1 MVLPVVALIIFE
13 RVIVGALVP
22 IEPST
27 IAGKV
32 PVVEALRMT
41 PVDLVTVAGTVVD
54 ATCVAAGFTNPDT
67 VIVMPA
73 PPAIVLAVNV
83 SVSTFDISVGV
94 LSEAPVV
101 AVTEGDT
108 RDGEPVRVM
117 TRLPETGTAVAGVT
131 TMVMETPVPPART
144 SDNVIAGPVMPPF
157 IIAGKVPV
165 AVVVKL

>member
-1 MVLPVVALIIFE
+1 MVLPVAPLKVLE
-13 RVIVGALVP
+13 SVIVGAVVP

-27 IAGKV
+27 IAGKL
-32 PVVEALRMT
+32 PVVEVLRMT
-41 PVDLVTVAGTVVD
+41 PVDLVTVAGTVED
-54 ATCVAAGFTNPDT
+54 ATCVAAGFANPDT

-83 SVSTFDISVGV
+83 SVSTFDVSVGV

-101 AVTEGDT
+101 AVTEGVT
-108 RDGEPVRVM
+108 SDGEPVRVM
-117 TRLPETGTAVAGVT
+117 TSIPVAGTAVAGVT

-165 AVVVKL
+165 ADML

>member
-1 MVLPVVALIIFE
+1 M
-13 RVIVGALVP
+13 
-22 IEPST
+22 
-27 IAGKV
+27 
-32 PVVEALRMT
+32 
-41 PVDLVTVAGTVVD
+41 D
-54 ATCVAAGFTNPDT
+54 APCVAAGFTTPDT

-83 SVSTFDISVGV
+83 SVSTFDVRVGV

-117 TRLPETGTAVAGVT
+117 TSLPVAGTADAGVT

-144 SDNVIAGPVMPPF
+144 SDNVITGPVMLPST
-157 IIAGKVPV
+157 IAGNVPV
-165 AVVVKL
+165 ALCP